1 VTRKQVHIIVTGR
14 VQMVGF
20 RYNAINSATEHGLVG
35 WVRNTR
41 DGHVE
46 IIAEGSAE
54 GMEAFIKWCWIGP
67 RGGLVE
73 DVRVEW
79 REPTGEFTRFDA
91 RYLGDRHDA
100 TNS

>member
-1 VTRKQVHIIVTGR
+1 MTVKQAHIVVTGR
-14 VQMVGF
+14 VQMVVY
-20 RYNAINSATEHGLVG
+20 RYSAVSSATEHGLVG

-46 IIAEGSAE
+46 IVAEGPAE

-67 RGGLVE
+67 RAALVE

-79 REPTGEFTRFDA
+79 REPTGEFTRFGV
-91 RYLGDRHDA
+91 RY
-100 TNS
+100 

>member
-1 VTRKQVHIIVTGR
+1 MTVKQAHIVVTGR
-14 VQMVGF
+14 VQMVVY
-20 RYNAINSATEHGLVG
+20 RYSAVSSATEHGLVG

-46 IIAEGSAE
+46 IVAEGPAE

-67 RGGLVE
+67 RAALVE

-79 REPTGEFTRFDA
+79 REPTGEFTRFGVK
-91 RYLGDRHDA
+91 Y
-100 TNS
+100 

>member
-1 VTRKQVHIIVTGR
+1 MTVKQAHIVVTGR

-20 RYNAINSATEHGLVG
+20 RYNAVSSANEHGLVG

-41 DGHVE
+41 GDDVE
-46 IIAEGSAE
+46 IVAEGPAE

-67 RGGLVE
+67 AIALVE

-79 REPTGEFTRFDA
+79 RKPTGKFTRFDVK
-91 RYLGDRHDA
+91 Y
-100 TNS
+100 